1 MEILN
6 IPRRCFTLLI
16 IITYSFPLSFA
27 DSKPLKYT
35 FEVIRKI
42 PHDETSFTQGL
53 VIDDGKLYE
62 RPASIKTLKSGS

>member
-1 MEILN
+1 
-6 IPRRCFTLLI
+6 
-16 IITYSFPLSFA
+16 
-27 DSKPLKYT
+27 KYT

-62 RPASIKTLKSGS
+62 TTGLYKNSKIRELDLTNGKVIRSVNLPDNIFGEGITK